1 MNNPR
6 SRPAPDVAWG
16 LGWGLQTTPDG
27 LSFFDVSTT
36 DPLTFF
42 VVALLLGL
50 VAMAACYWPARRATQ
65 VDLMIALRNE

>member
-6 SRPAPDVAWG
+6 PQPVPDVAWG

-27 LSFFDVSTT
+27 LSFFDVSAA

-50 VAMAACYWPARRATQ
+50 VAMAACYWPARWVTQ
-65 VDLMIALRNE
+65 VDPMIALRNE